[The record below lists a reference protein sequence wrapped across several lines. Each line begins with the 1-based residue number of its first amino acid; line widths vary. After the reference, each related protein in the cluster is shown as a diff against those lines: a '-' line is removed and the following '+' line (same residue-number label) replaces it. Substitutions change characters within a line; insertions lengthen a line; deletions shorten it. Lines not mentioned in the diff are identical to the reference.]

1 MEKNKDN
8 EIYVEDYYPENEYA
22 KSRLSLEEQAYLA
35 SKVSQYR
42 DFYENNE
49 YQNYDNIIDDI
60 DHGRTIRGSRR

>member
-42 DFYENNE
+42 DFYENDE
-49 YQNYDNIIDDI
+49 YQSYDSLFNDI
-60 DHGRTIRGSRR
+60 EKGNPIRGRR